1 MSRSAESTQQRSEPP
16 LPDPDCVHCGG
27 KGYTQYETKYD
38 PPLRFGPD
46 EVCEG
51 SFTQVGCECIW
62 ASCSVCG
69 YSYWR
74 RDGHPDCVGFNPY
87 AEVAT

>member
-1 MSRSAESTQQRSEPP
+1 MSKPNQTYAEPP

-27 KGYTQYETKYD
+27 KGYTETVTRYD

-46 EVCEG
+46 EVCDQ
-51 SFTQVGCECIW
+51 SILSRGCECIW
-62 ASCSVCG
+62 ENCPTCG

-74 RDGHPDCVGFNPY
+74 RDGHPDCLGFNPY
-87 AEVAT
+87 AEVDDGG